1 MSRLRFA
8 AILGSSCL
16 SEPAAALRGF
26 AKSGCSL
33 ASKISFILLKLS
45 LDKNTSPLTSR
56 KGISSF
62 KVRGMLLIVFRF
74 SVTSS
79 PLIPSPRV
87 EPLVNSPSTYSS
99 RQFSAQQRNLHH
111 AQRLLHVCQSQVFL
125 LLKMPFADLT

>member
-87 EPLVNSPSTYSS
+87 EPLVNSPSTYSRETDKPS
-99 RQFSAQQRNLHH
+99 IFCS
-111 AQRLLHVCQSQVFL
+111 
-125 LLKMPFADLT
+125 TT